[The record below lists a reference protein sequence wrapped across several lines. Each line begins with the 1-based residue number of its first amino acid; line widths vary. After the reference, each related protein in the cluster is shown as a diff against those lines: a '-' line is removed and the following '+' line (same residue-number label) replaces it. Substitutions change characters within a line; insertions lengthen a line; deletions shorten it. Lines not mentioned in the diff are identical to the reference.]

1 MNKPKDKL
9 TTKQRRFCIA
19 YSGEAK
25 GNGTQA
31 ARLAGYK
38 GNDATL
44 SAVASENL
52 QKPLVIQLIREL
64 AEKDER
70 PKILSRAERRA
81 LLSEIARG
89 EVTEEWIGT
98 VGIGNG
104 FSEVARVK
112 DKGTSV
118 GDRSKALELLGKM
131 SGDFLDRVEVRGVDW
146 LRGGLEKVRKK
157 IRAGMC
163 KYLTEDGLDELLKA
177 MAEDGV

>member
-1 MNKPKDKL
+1 MSEVKL
-9 TTKQRRFCIA
+9 TPKQRAFAIA
-19 YSGEAK
+19 YSGEAR
-25 GNGTQA
+25 GNGTEA
-31 ARLAGYK
+31 CRIAGYK
-38 GNDATL
+38 GSDVALGVMAHTL
-44 SAVASENL
+44 LRNPKVAG
-52 QKPLVIQLIREL
+52 LIREL

-118 GDRSKALELLGKM
+118 GDRSKALELLGRM

-146 LRGGLEKVRKK
+146 LRGGLEKVRKR
-157 IRAGMC
+157 IRSGMC
-163 KYLTEDGLDELLKA
+163 EHLTEPGLDELLKA
-177 MAEDGV
+177 MAEDAV